1 MSDGESIRGAFDAPI
16 IKRRLIPVLDRVLLA
31 HPRTVGESYTEHA
44 GIASRFG
51 ATMIVGGVKCLVHAI
66 LPAVFER
73 SASDCVAKLNGE
85 LSRRRAA
92 SADSFP
98 DYVI

>member
-1 MSDGESIRGAFDAPI
+1 MSEAQTPPRGLFD
-16 IKRRLIPVLDRVLLA
+16 RLLHT
-31 HPRTVGESYTEHA
+31 HPRSVGESYAEHA

-51 ATMIVGGVKCLVHAI
+51 ATMVAGGLKCLVHAV

-85 LSRRRAA
+85 LTRRRAA
-92 SADSFP
+92 SADSYP

>member
-1 MSDGESIRGAFDAPI
+1 MSDRQMLHSSPPGAGKPRGGMID
-16 IKRRLIPVLDRVLLA
+16 RLLLA
-31 HPRTVGESYTEHA
+31 HPRTVGERYPEHA
-44 GIASRFG
+44 RIAGRFG
-51 ATMIVGGVKCLVHAI
+51 ATMVVGGLKCMIHAI

-85 LSRRRAA
+85 LTRRRAA

>member
-1 MSDGESIRGAFDAPI
+1 MSDVRTLTTVAVRERTG
-16 IKRRLIPVLDRVLLA
+16 LLDRLLFA
-31 HPRTVGESYTEHA
+31 HPRRVGESYMEHFQIA
-44 GIASRFG
+44 GRFG
-51 ATMIVGGVKCLVHAI
+51 RAMIAGGIKCLMHAC

-73 SASDCVAKLNGE
+73 SASDCVAKLHGE
-85 LSRRRAA
+85 LTRRRAA

>member
-1 MSDGESIRGAFDAPI
+1 MSDARITRSDGN
-16 IKRRLIPVLDRVLLA
+16 RLVEATPDGGLVDRIFLA
-31 HPRTVGESYTEHA
+31 HPRMVGEGYVEHA

-51 ATMIVGGVKCLVHAI
+51 ATMVVGGMKCLAHAI

-73 SASDCVAKLNGE
+73 SASTCVAKLHGE
-85 LSRRRAA
+85 LERRRKA
-92 SADSFP
+92 SADNYP